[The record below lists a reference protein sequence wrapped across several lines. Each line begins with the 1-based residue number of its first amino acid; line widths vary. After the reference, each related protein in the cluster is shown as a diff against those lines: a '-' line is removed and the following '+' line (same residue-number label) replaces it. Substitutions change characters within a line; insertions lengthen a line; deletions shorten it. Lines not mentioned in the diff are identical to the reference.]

1 MVKKINIAL
10 LCVFAILFALKTL
23 RDLSSGKGRTA
34 GPDPEPRA
42 ETPGSD
48 LEVQFYCEH
57 EPPFVSVDVITRR
70 DGLFLDQ
77 IRAIFPKVRLVF
89 CDETNRVDWSIR
101 ALRSNPHAIAFAT
114 REDPRFAD
122 FGKTESALGWV
133 EYRFI
138 TYRTNPWRYTGPE
151 SLAGKKF
158 LLDVATCKNGDILR
172 LDKEGVVETLDLIGP
187 TCDYE
192 RLLGE
197 DRYEGILCPYARME
211 HFRME
216 ESGTVDSENFRC
228 SPRFTACEIR
238 LAVSSLDPEFAKRF
252 LAEFESGFK
261 RISESG
267 ERRRIFEYY
276 GARMEQ

>member
-10 LCVFAILFALKTL
+10 LCVFAILFALKTF
-23 RDLSSGKGRTA
+23 RDLSSGKGKTA
-34 GPDPEPRA
+34 DPDLEARV
-42 ETPGSD
+42 ETKDDD

-77 IRAIFPKVRLVF
+77 VRAIFPKVKLVF
-89 CDETNRVDWSIR
+89 CDETNRVDWSVR

-122 FGKTESALGWV
+122 FRKTESALGCV
-133 EYRFI
+133 KYRFI
-138 TYRTNPWRYTGPE
+138 TYRTNPWRYTGPD
-151 SLAGKKF
+151 SLAGQKF
-158 LLDVATCKNGDILR
+158 LLDVAICKNGDILR
-172 LDKEGVVETLDLIGP
+172 LAKEGVVETLDLVAP
-187 TCDYE
+187 SCDYE

-197 DRYEGILCPYARME
+197 GRYEGILCPYARMGN
-211 HFRME
+211 FRME
-216 ESGTVDSENFRC
+216 DSGSVNSEFFRC

-252 LAEFESGFK
+252 LSEFESGFK

-276 GARMEQ
+276 GAGMEQ